1 MGMVHSYKKGDMK
14 DAPASVKKAASSMSD
29 KDAKD
34 FASTKH
40 TGKPD
45 KVEEQFKNMLRKMYE
60 NMLKETENNKYRV
73 TFEVQLHDAPVP
85 FSTIIPALDKD
96 DAIRQV
102 NSMHPDKKMRVLNVF
117 SHNPD
122 RKDLMGA
129 KQEIDRHGVPKNAT
143 KAQLKKIR
151 SNPKSSKGAKDL
163 AHWKLNMHHNEIKES
178 TKSWEK
184 SLRQIAKD
192 RQLKMLSK
200 KDKAT
205 LNKIADLMAKAN
217 ESTNEAVSF
226 RDRLDAHSGAMR
238 GLDKYIQ
245 MLKKVPSPKKVKYA
259 SKLAKELQK
268 LFVKKESV
276 NERQMS
282 SRELERYFLYMR
294 KYKPKIWNH
303 MKKNRELR
311 GMIKKL
317 KLESINESTAE
328 KKKIELHLI
337 KKGNSK
343 KDAADMVNKNY
354 KYVAKTYRNA
364 SVSKKAEIIS
374 SLQGK

>member
-40 TGKPD
+40 TGKPE
-45 KVEEQFKNMLRKMYE
+45 KVEEQFKNVLRKMYE
-60 NMLKETENNKYRV
+60 NMLRETENNKYRV
-73 TFEVQLHDAPVP
+73 TFEVQLHDDPVP

-102 NSMHPDKKMRVLNVF
+102 NSMHPGKKMRVLNVF

-122 RKDLMGA
+122 RKDLMGV
-129 KQEIDRHGVPKNAT
+129 KQ
-143 KAQLKKIR
+143 
-151 SNPKSSKGAKDL
+151 
-163 AHWKLNMHHNEIKES
+163 ES

-205 LNKIADLMAKAN
+205 LTKIADLMARAN

-245 MLKKVPSPKKVKYA
+245 MLKKIPSPKKVKYA

-268 LFVKKESV
+268 LFVKKESFKEGGPGSGKKKNGDDDEKWSGGIGYDSFESV
-276 NERQMS
+276 NERKMS
-282 SRELERYFLYMR
+282 ARELERYFLYMR
-294 KYKPKIWNH
+294 KYKPDVWKH
-303 MKKNRELR
+303 MKKNREFR
-311 GMIKKL
+311 RMIKKL
-317 KLESINESTAE
+317 KLETIIESTAE
-328 KKKIELHLI
+328 KRRIQLHLI

-354 KYVAKTYRNA
+354 EYVAKTYRNA